1 MTAGLSG
8 RRPSAIVA
16 TMVKSWKSSIV
27 YLSVLCFCSA
37 LVTAP
42 AAAQVST
49 QIVDGQVPAGM
60 EVATFGGGCFW
71 CVEAVFEN
79 VNGVVDVVSGYA
91 GGTVPNPT
99 YEQVCSKLTGH
110 AEVCQITF
118 DPKKISYLRL
128 MEIFMK
134 THDPTKLNA
143 QGPDHGPQYRSVI
156 FYHNDEQKAL
166 TEELVSRLNEEK
178 AYDGKIV
185 TKVEPFSV
193 FYRAEE
199 YHQDFYRK
207 NPGNAYCQMNARPKV
222 AKLKKVMQELEKK
235 EKKAKK

>member
-1 MTAGLSG
+1 
-8 RRPSAIVA
+8 
-16 TMVKSWKSSIV
+16 
-27 YLSVLCFCSA
+27 
-37 LVTAP
+37 
-42 AAAQVST
+42 
-49 QIVDGQVPAGM
+49 M